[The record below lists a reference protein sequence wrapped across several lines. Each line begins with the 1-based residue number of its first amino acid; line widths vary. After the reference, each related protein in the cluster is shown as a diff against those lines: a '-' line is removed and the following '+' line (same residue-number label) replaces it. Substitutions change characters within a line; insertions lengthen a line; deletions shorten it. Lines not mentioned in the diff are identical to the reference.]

1 MKKKLILGIIILLLI
16 ILFLKM
22 FSKSHSIEYVLTE
35 NKNNFK
41 IQEEYDQKS
50 KTDLAAYY
58 IAIQTKYGKFYY
70 NIFKGFKR
78 KRKIIQKLEYYKD
91 KEYECILPIFSDN
104 KILTDV
110 LCRKGDNYYNYV
122 DIEGENQELDQFV
135 KNIEE
140 YSVAIF
146 QDKLVQ
152 KDRQEKL
159 VIYRNINQLLDRII
173 IENYKG
179 IDIVSKNSVQINKL
193 FKKDVYKKEIQDL
206 NGKYYITA
214 DYNQK
219 YEFHEIFKV
228 DITTNKVKKITFDQS
243 ISLDSYMQ
251 GNVSG
256 RSYLLDRSNKLQYEI
271 DPERNT
277 VFVFGSKDKEV
288 QIYNQNKW
296 ENITIN
302 QAIENNIYFNYYR
315 KKNKDNETIDQPDG
329 EKIGYIYLYKK
340 IGSVYYVYRS
350 LIGHKTKKQ
359 LIFQTDDINRIVY
372 KNDRVYYVQDNYL
385 KMYSDSTGNKSLIK
399 NDEFRFNKNLKF
411 YIY

>member
-1 MKKKLILGIIILLLI
+1 MKKKLILGSIILLLI
-16 ILFLKM
+16 MLFLKI
-22 FSKSHSIEYVLTE
+22 FSKDHSIEYVVIE

-277 VFVFGSKDKEV
+277 VFVFGSKDKGV

-296 ENITIN
+296 KNITIN
-302 QAIENNIYFNYYR
+302 QAIENNIYFNYFR

-329 EKIGYIYLYKK
+329 EKTGYIYLYKK

>member
-1 MKKKLILGIIILLLI
+1 MKKKLILGSIILLLI
-16 ILFLKM
+16 MLFLKI
-22 FSKSHSIEYVLTE
+22 FSKDHSIEYVVIE

-70 NIFKGFKR
+70 NIFKRFKR

-135 KNIEE
+135 KNIGE

-277 VFVFGSKDKEV
+277 VFVFGSKDKGV